1 MGPSGS
7 GRSWLVVLVVVSATL
22 CAHAS
27 AAASDTTTTVLA
39 AERTRRKDP
48 LDGLRYY
55 TGGWNIS
62 NRHYLASAGF
72 SAAPVFA
79 FAALWFVA
87 AAAALVSCCCCFC
100 CRGGGNG
107 NGNSYSY
114 SRRVFALSLLLLLAF
129 TAAAVVA
136 CAVLYDG
143 QRKLSGS
150 TTATLDYVVG
160 QADGAAAT
168 MRNFTALL
176 EAAKTAG
183 GGVASLPP
191 DVARGVDDVARRVDA
206 AADATAA
213 RAASN
218 SRRIRTSLDAVRKV
232 LIGVAAVM
240 LALVLVG
247 FAFSLTGKK
256 SLVSTAVFLAWI
268 IITATL
274 ILSGTF
280 LLLHNV
286 IGDTCVA
293 MDEWVAQPQGQGQSH
308 TALDD
313 ILPCADA
320 AVTAEALRR
329 SKEVNY
335 QLVSKLNQL
344 LSNVSNGNVPP
355 QAGPPLYYNQSGPP
369 VPLLCSPYSADL
381 SDRPCAVGEVTAAD
395 AQQVWQRYV
404 CRAAAGSGREEVC
417 STAGRLTPAM
427 YSQMVAVAGLS
438 DGLRRQSPALADVA
452 SCVTVRRAFRTVGQ
466 RGCPPLR
473 RDSRRVYQALL
484 AASAAGM
491 LAAAAWL
498 VHSRERRRRR
508 DSERFKVSPY
518 RLPIEDKVLLNSP
531 RRPYRR
537 V

>member
-1 MGPSGS
+1 MGPS
-7 GRSWLVVLVVVSATL
+7 GRSWLVVLLVSATL
-22 CAHAS
+22 CAHVS
-27 AAASDTTTTVLA
+27 AAASNDTTLLA

-87 AAAALVSCCCCFC
+87 VAAAALIACCCSCC
-100 CRGGGNG
+100 CRGGGG
-107 NGNSYSY
+107 SSSYSY
-114 SRRVFALSLLLLLAF
+114 SRRVFALSLLLLLVF
-129 TAAAVVA
+129 TAAAVIG

-143 QRKLSGS
+143 QGKFNGS
-150 TTATLDYVVG
+150 TTATLDYVVR

-168 MRNFTALL
+168 MRNFTGLL
-176 EAAKTAG
+176 QTAKTVG
-183 GGVASLPP
+183 GGVASLPA
-191 DVARGVDDVARRVDA
+191 DVARSIDDVAGRVDA
-206 AADATAA
+206 ASDELTA
-213 RAASN
+213 RTASN
-218 SRRIRTSLDAVRKV
+218 SRRIRTALDTIRKV

-240 LALVLVG
+240 LVLVLLG
-247 FAFSLTGKK
+247 FVFSLTGKK
-256 SLVSTAVFLAWI
+256 SLVSIVVFLGWI

-293 MDEWVAQPQGQGQSH
+293 MDEWVVQPQGQSH

-329 SKEVNY
+329 SKDVNF
-335 QLVSKLNQL
+335 QLVSKLNEL
-344 LSNVSNGNVPP
+344 VSNVSNRDVPA
-355 QAGPPLYYNQSGPP
+355 QVGPPLYYNQSGPL
-369 VPLLCSPYSADL
+369 VPLLCSPYNAADL
-381 SDRPCAVGEVTAAD
+381 SDRSCAAGEVTTD
-395 AQQVWQRYV
+395 NAQQVWQRYV
-404 CRAAAGSGREEVC
+404 CRATGSSGQEVC
-417 STAGRLTPAM
+417 STVGRLTPAM
-427 YSQMVAVAGLS
+427 YSQMVTVAGLS
-438 DGLRRQSPALADVA
+438 DGLRGQSPALADIA
-452 SCVTVRRAFRTVGQ
+452 SCVTVRRAFQTVSQ

-473 RDSRRVYQALL
+473 RDSGRLYQALL
-484 AASAAGM
+484 AASLAAM
-491 LAAAAWL
+491 LAAAAWV

-508 DSERFKVSPY
+508 ESERFKVSPY
-518 RLPIEDKVLLNSP
+518 RLPIEEKVLLNSP